1 MSSEKKIFCGDTVDD
16 DLPLDMQ
23 TKSLGDI
30 KKILFYVKDLI
41 AVISFKARKSILNL
55 NETYQRSRKKVDI
68 SYSTVSCGNQFWVS
82 FRC

>member
-1 MSSEKKIFCGDTVDD
+1 MFSGNNIGLGPRRLVNLCLTSFMGRQIMSSEKTIFCGDTVDD

-55 NETYQRSRKKVDI
+55 N
-68 SYSTVSCGNQFWVS
+68 
-82 FRC
+82 